1 MKVSQGK
8 LYVLSGPSAVGKGTL
23 CRILLE
29 RDPGLFLSVSATT
42 RKPRDG
48 EAHGKEYFFYDNEEF
63 ERMIR
68 QDSFLEWAKVY
79 DHYYGT
85 PRAYVD
91 EILNSGKDCI
101 LEIDVQGALQIKK
114 RRPGAVL
121 IFIKPPSAEALT
133 ERIRRRGT
141 ENSDEIKKRVSQA
154 NSEMSYQNEYQHV
167 VVNDDLLKA
176 ADEIQTIMTEYR
188 QEENHETTPN

>member
-1 MKVSQGK
+1 MKAKQGV
-8 LYVLSGPSAVGKGTL
+8 LYVVSGPSAVGKGSL
-23 CRILLE
+23 CRLLLE
-29 RDPGLFLSVSATT
+29 RDPALSLSVSATT

-48 EAHGKEYFFYDNEEF
+48 EANGREYFFYNNDDF

-85 PRAYVD
+85 PKAYVD

-101 LEIDVQGALQIKK
+101 LEIDVQGALQVKE

-121 IFIKPPSAEALT
+121 IFIKPPSEEALT
-133 ERIRRRGT
+133 ERIRKRGT
-141 ENSDEIKKRVSQA
+141 ENPDEIQKRVSQA
-154 NSEMSYQNEYQHV
+154 DSEMSHQNEYQHV
-167 VVNDDLLKA
+167 VVNDDLLRA
-176 ADEIQTIMTEYR
+176 AEEIQTIMAGYR
-188 QEENHETTPN
+188 QEENG

>member
-1 MKVSQGK
+1 MNARQGK
-8 LYVLSGPSAVGKGTL
+8 LFVLSGPSAVGKGSL

-29 RDPGLFLSVSATT
+29 RDPELALSVSATT
-42 RKPRDG
+42 RAPRNG
-48 EAHGKEYFFYDNEEF
+48 EIHGKEYFFYNEKDF

-85 PRAYVD
+85 PQAYVD

-121 IFIKPPSAEALT
+121 IFIKPPSREALA
-133 ERIRRRGT
+133 ERIRKRGT
-141 ENSDEIKKRVSQA
+141 ENAGEIRKRVSQA
-154 NSEMSYQNEYQHV
+154 DSEMSYQNEYRHV

-176 ADEIQTIMTEYR
+176 ADEVQGIMSGYR
-188 QEENHETTPN
+188 QEENR

>member
-1 MKVSQGK
+1 MKAKQGV
-8 LYVLSGPSAVGKGTL
+8 LYVVSGPSAVGKGSL
-23 CRILLE
+23 CRLLLE
-29 RDPGLFLSVSATT
+29 RDPALSLSVSATT

-48 EAHGKEYFFYDNEEF
+48 EENGREYFFYNNDDF

-85 PRAYVD
+85 PKAYVD

-101 LEIDVQGALQIKK
+101 LEIDVQGALQVKE

-121 IFIKPPSAEALT
+121 IFIKPPSEEALT
-133 ERIRRRGT
+133 ERIRKRGT
-141 ENSDEIKKRVSQA
+141 ENPDEIQKRVSQA
-154 NSEMSYQNEYQHV
+154 DSEMSHQNEYQHV
-167 VVNDDLLKA
+167 VVNDDLLRA
-176 ADEIQTIMTEYR
+176 AEEIQTIMAGYR
-188 QEENHETTPN
+188 QEENG